1 MRNVV
6 SPIQI
11 HPHTDNEQLNG
22 DESVQ
27 QESVGNGHCT
37 AETKNPIKVGQASV
51 LYITFD
57 KLFYL
62 LCKLII

>member
-6 SPIQI
+6 SSIQI
-11 HPHTDNEQLNG
+11 HPHTNNEQLNG

-37 AETKNPIKVGQASV
+37 AETKKSHKSR
-51 LYITFD
+51 TS
-57 KLFYL
+57 
-62 LCKLII
+62 

>member
-37 AETKNPIKVGQASV
+37 ACR
-51 LYITFD
+51 D
-57 KLFYL
+57 K
-62 LCKLII
+62 KKSHKSRTS

>member
-6 SPIQI
+6 SPMQI

-22 DESVQ
+22 DERVQ

-37 AETKNPIKVGQASV
+37 AETIQSHKNRTS
-51 LYITFD
+51 
-57 KLFYL
+57 
-62 LCKLII
+62 